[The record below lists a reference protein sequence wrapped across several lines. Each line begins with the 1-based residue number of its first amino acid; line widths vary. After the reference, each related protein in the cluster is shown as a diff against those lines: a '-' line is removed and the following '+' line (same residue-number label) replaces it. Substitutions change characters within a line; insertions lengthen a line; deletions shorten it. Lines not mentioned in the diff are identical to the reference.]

1 MGHLRAV
8 GAGAGLGRDA
18 VRREV
23 RREELRGPVVDGAVV
38 HVGPGR
44 EGTGISEP
52 LCRIPVYRYVIL
64 A

>member
-38 HVGPGR
+38 HVGPGGR
-44 EGTGISEP
+44 GPVFQNRYAEYRSTGT
-52 LCRIPVYRYVIL
+52 
-64 A
+64 